1 MDGVLLNLVLALH
14 GDDGGVRAL
23 GDDGDAGALG
33 VLLGQVGE
41 GLGDGG
47 DVLRNAGEVVGLGVG
62 GGLGLVADYVVPVGR
77 RGVQRVLEELS
88 DERRR
93 QVHHEHLVLGG
104 GLFAQRHDS
113 RRADGEVETADVE
126 EVGVLGELPDLGAL
140 EVVDVV
146 EVGSA
151 ELGAEGAVD
160 AGDDGAAAAGGGL
173 GVDAVLD
180 AQADLLDGVAQD
192 GGVLVVADAAEVHD
206 AVGRQDVLG
215 AAGRVLRRTARDQLR
230 IVVIQ
235 QLLVQRE
242 VLLLGQD
249 RVVRLQVILLQ
260 EILSADGLDVQEG
273 ILQAQE
279 RKLFGGS
286 HIEGGSGGL
295 GDGIERDE
303 VG

>member
-1 MDGVLLNLVLALH
+1 M
-14 GDDGGVRAL
+14 
-23 GDDGDAGALG
+23 
-33 VLLGQVGE
+33 
-41 GLGDGG
+41 
-47 DVLRNAGEVVGLGVG
+47 
-62 GGLGLVADYVVPVGR
+62 
-77 RGVQRVLEELS
+77 
-88 DERRR
+88 
-93 QVHHEHLVLGG
+93 
-104 GLFAQRHDS
+104 
-113 RRADGEVETADVE
+113 ETADVE

-260 EILSADGLDVQEG
+260 EILSADGLDVC
-273 ILQAQE
+273 
-279 RKLFGGS
+279 
-286 HIEGGSGGL
+286 
-295 GDGIERDE
+295 
-303 VG
+303 